1 MFNNLGLQQLLEKK
15 KEYHDL
21 RLILHTDQGSV
32 YSSQS
37 YNELLPLYNIT
48 HSMSRVGASTDNAPV
63 EIVYIKPKENY

>member
-32 YSSQS
+32 YSSKN
-37 YNELLPLYNIT
+37 YNEFLPLYNIT
-48 HSMSRVGASTDNAPV
+48 HSMSRASAPTSNLVG
-63 EIVYIKPKENY
+63 